1 MLILAIVEV
10 VILMVLI
17 FSYIR
22 SGKDNR
28 RECDDCPFR
37 DICEEGKKDAE

>member
-1 MLILAIVEV
+1 MIILAIVEV
-10 VILMVLI
+10 IFLMFLI

-28 RECDDCPFR
+28 GECDDCPFR
-37 DICEEGKKDAE
+37 DICEEGSLIE